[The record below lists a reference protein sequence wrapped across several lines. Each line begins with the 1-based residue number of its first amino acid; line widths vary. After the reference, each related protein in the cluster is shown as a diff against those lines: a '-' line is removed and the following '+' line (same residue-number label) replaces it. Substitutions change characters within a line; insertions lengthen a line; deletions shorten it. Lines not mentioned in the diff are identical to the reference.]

1 MQVLTPNPKFAQ
13 LASNEQIE
21 RTAAA
26 LRANNIETVIVA
38 NGADAKQAVLDRLP
52 EGAQV
57 HSGASKTLDDIGI
70 TAELEQSTRHE
81 WLRSRL
87 YKMDRQTQGNEI
99 RKLGGTPDV
108 MLGSVHALT
117 EDGSLVIASASGSQ
131 IGPMAS
137 GAGKVILVVG
147 SHKIVADLDQALQR
161 IREYSFPLEDAR
173 AQVAY
178 GRGSKINKILI
189 LSGDF
194 PGRVT
199 VVLVNEALGY

>member
-26 LRANNIETVIVA
+26 LRANNIETIIVA

>member
-57 HSGASKTLDDIGI
+57 HSGASKTLDDIGL

-87 YKMDRQTQGNEI
+87 YKMDRQTQGNDI